1 MEQVYLFLKRMIGC
15 VVGVFIG
22 MSLYDY
28 LSYEKSPE
36 MDAFFSHSL
45 QSRIEIRFFVCLS
58 LIVVLFVTMK
68 IIKWRMKNNQK
79 N

>member
-36 MDAFFSHSL
+36 IDALFTHTL

-68 IIKWRMKNNQK
+68 IIERKMHK
-79 N
+79 

>member
-1 MEQVYLFLKRMIGC
+1 MIGC

-28 LSYEKSPE
+28 LSYKKSQE
-36 MDAFFSHSL
+36 IDAFFTHTL
-45 QSRIEIRFFVCLS
+45 QSKIEIRFFVCLS
-58 LIVVLFVTMK
+58 LIIVLFVTMK
-68 IIKWRMKNNQK
+68 IIKWRIKNDKK

>member
-1 MEQVYLFLKRMIGC
+1 MENIYLFLKRMIGC

-28 LSYEKSPE
+28 LSYKKSLE
-36 MDAFFSHSL
+36 MDAFFSQTL

-58 LIVVLFVTMK
+58 LIIVLFITMK
-68 IIKWRMKNNQK
+68 IIERKMHK
-79 N
+79 

>member
-28 LSYEKSPE
+28 LSYKKSPE
-36 MDAFFSHSL
+36 MDALFTHTL
-45 QSRIEIRFFVCLS
+45 QSKIEIRFFICLS

-68 IIKWRMKNNQK
+68 IIKCRMKK
-79 N
+79 